1 MIARYGHSS
10 KRQHL
15 GKWALIHLN
24 DEVPGG
30 FISELH
36 KALTERLIVL
46 PVHRWTG

>member
-1 MIARYGHSS
+1 VIAPHGHSS

-46 PVHRWTG
+46 PVYRGTG

>member
-1 MIARYGHSS
+1 MIARYDDSS

-24 DEVPGG
+24 DEVLGG
-30 FISELH
+30 FISQLH

-46 PVHRWTG
+46 PVNRGTG